1 LTIDAGRFPQGTSQ
15 QRWPGLEEQSY
26 RGGWV
31 ELTVASTPPDFVR
44 LVVSASSSLAAAIA
58 ASARCRS

>member
-1 LTIDAGRFPQGTSQ
+1 VAAVAGTAIGV
-15 QRWPGLEEQSY
+15 EEQSY
-26 RGGWV
+26 RGGSV
-31 ELTVASTPPDFVR
+31 ELTVASTPPGFVR